1 MKRKHHPRT
10 TTVRFCADSP
20 ESIDESC
27 ITEEHA
33 VEAATDGDAY
43 WPRRVTNAFAKAGL
57 TVHRLKREEHHPVWV
72 IWLGVGSVELPAD
85 KEGAA
90 KQIRKL
96 LATGGLQIQ
105 RDELT
110 VLERRGDRVK
120 CVFLFGSQLS
130 IKAVGPACHSART

>member
-1 MKRKHHPRT
+1 MKRTHHPRT
-10 TTVRFCADSP
+10 TAVRSCADSP

-27 ITEEHA
+27 ITEERA

-43 WPRRVTNAFAKAGL
+43 WPRRVTNAFAKPGL

-85 KEGAA
+85 KKGAA

-105 RDELT
+105 REELT
-110 VLERRGDRVK
+110 VLERRGDRVR
-120 CVFLFGSQLS
+120 CVFLFGSQL
-130 IKAVGPACHSART
+130 PAIDLIGI